1 MPESAGLWTGQQAAD
16 STTQTVKGTVLSFPP
31 WGPWMVEGRDA
42 GGPGRL
48 AGTNPWGIVGST
60 PTSRGRRLSLVL
72 LLLLVWDPCPEHSL
86 LLLLHGGAWTSSR
99 HMGSLAGYG
108 CEVRNVC
115 GLRQEIPSPP
125 SRTPQGPL
133 ALRVSPRGTA
143 VTRWTLH
150 APPCCPRRRPGQS
163 LSWAPP
169 FPAAVKSRAAA

>member
-1 MPESAGLWTGQQAAD
+1 MDWSASCRLYHPDSQGHGSQLPSLGSLDGGGKGCRWPWEIGRHESLGDCGLHPHQQGQETLPGAAAAAGLGPMPRALTAPAD
-16 STTQTVKGTVLSFPP
+16 
-31 WGPWMVEGRDA
+31 A
-42 GGPGRL
+42 
-48 AGTNPWGIVGST
+48 
-60 PTSRGRRLSLVL
+60 
-72 LLLLVWDPCPEHSL
+72 
-86 LLLLHGGAWTSSR
+86 LLHGGAWTSSR